1 MFRNVFKIL
10 IIYYPKQDK
19 HLPCWINN
27 YMLRVKFIHH
37 RQINKMRNEL
47 VQWDNIYPKWPKS
60 GLFFIVRDFML
71 IIKVFTTYYKN
82 LKIDD
87 ILCTQL
93 FYLYLLRT

>member
-19 HLPCWINN
+19 YLSWWINN
-27 YMLRVKFIHH
+27 YMLRGKIYPP
-37 RQINKMRNEL
+37 QTNKMRNEL
-47 VQWDNIYPKWPKS
+47 VQWDNIYPKWLKS